1 MLPLKLPTSLCV
13 LVLLPAAACFASA
26 LEDQDNAPVSGIYN
40 FVDSTEGAELLPK
53 GSVAWTLV
61 AMTSSHAIAERSGN
75 EALVFDGETTRT
87 EFRLRYAVSD
97 ELELGIEIP
106 YLWHS
111 PGELDQF
118 IDAWHDTFGLPG
130 GSRTVRGTD
139 LLEFS
144 YRNTDGLA
152 FNFRESE
159 QGFGDARLTAGWRL
173 GRSASHRRAFRFG
186 MTLPTGDATTFT
198 GSDAVTVSAGFAGD
212 VRSAGS
218 RWSSYYRVHATWLD
232 EGAVLPLQQR
242 NWIAH
247 AAAGLGFRATPG
259 IDLRAQLLV
268 RSATHESDI
277 EVLGEAAAI
286 LTVGGNIRIG
296 NNYELSLAV
305 GEDIKVTSSPD
316 VSFLVSLRY
325 RPSAPR

>member
-61 AMTSSHAIAERSGN
+61 AMTSSHAVAERSGN

-130 GSRTVRGTD
+130 GSRRRFAARICLSSATVTPTALRST
-139 LLEFS
+139 F
-144 YRNTDGLA
+144 
-152 FNFRESE
+152 
-159 QGFGDARLTAGWRL
+159 AR
-173 GRSASHRRAFRFG
+173 ASR
-186 MTLPTGDATTFT
+186 
-198 GSDAVTVSAGFAGD
+198 VSAM
-212 VRSAGS
+212 
-218 RWSSYYRVHATWLD
+218 
-232 EGAVLPLQQR
+232 
-242 NWIAH
+242 
-247 AAAGLGFRATPG
+247 PG
-259 IDLRAQLLV
+259 
-268 RSATHESDI
+268 
-277 EVLGEAAAI
+277 
-286 LTVGGNIRIG
+286 
-296 NNYELSLAV
+296 
-305 GEDIKVTSSPD
+305 
-316 VSFLVSLRY
+316 
-325 RPSAPR
+325 